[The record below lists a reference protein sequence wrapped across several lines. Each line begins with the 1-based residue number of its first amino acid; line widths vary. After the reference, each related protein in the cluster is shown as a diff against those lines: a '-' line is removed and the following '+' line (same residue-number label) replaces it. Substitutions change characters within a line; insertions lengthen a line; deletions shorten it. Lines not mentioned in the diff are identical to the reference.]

1 MTFKAVAFS
10 HRQAWRLRCT
20 HGAVALCA
28 LLFAALPLHVQA
40 QNDRLGNR
48 PNSPIHAFGET
59 FTAPEAVI
67 AQQLRMVFYRTEQSS
82 SVPGAASIYVNGAYH
97 ASLVAGGYSQLC
109 LPSGGAEVAVKS
121 VQIGRPVK
129 ATLDTI
135 TVLPTAGGQ
144 TQYLRV
150 QEVAQGRQLLQPV
163 ASALALQEIQGLREQ
178 THTISRVPAASACIT
193 HATAAAPAVAA
204 PVAAAPALQ
213 TITLAADAL
222 FAFARSDLNAL
233 SPTGKASLDALVSRL
248 GRDYIQLERLNI
260 IGHADPLGQP
270 GPNERL
276 AFERANTVRN
286 YLSQAGLRSD
296 RISSEGRGDREPVV
310 THCGFV
316 ATPQAITCHAPNR
329 RVVIDVTGARR

>member
-1 MTFKAVAFS
+1 MSS
-10 HRQAWRLRCT
+10 HVRHPASRPFWRSLLCLTLAW
-20 HGAVALCA
+20 ALPW
-28 LLFAALPLHVQA
+28 AALA
-40 QNDRLGNR
+40 QSDRLGNR

-204 PVAAAPALQ
+204 PAVAAPVAAAPALQ

-276 AFERANTVRN
+276 AV
-286 YLSQAGLRSD
+286 GL
-296 RISSEGRGDREPVV
+296 
-310 THCGFV
+310 F
-316 ATPQAITCHAPNR
+316 
-329 RVVIDVTGARR
+329 